1 MHTYVYIYLLENKR
15 LSRCGPS
22 AKQPRSNYCAL
33 SRSTNHPPTPWRT
46 FTTHR
51 VTNQLFC
58 WSVMWPAQPMRR
70 LYFGLNSFSFC
81 FLGLGNRVTWKVIY
95 CVLLTAAVELVAKPN
110 KPEIG
115 FCYVHWWKVMRQ
127 VRPIT
132 AWPWLH
138 NPIKCSTSC
147 VTLISCWIPSYSLSM
162 YLFFLKFRFRFKYV
176 NWSRIFLDWLNQ
188 PIMDHHEIFFA
199 LRNFRP
205 IRT

>member
-70 LYFGLNSFSFC
+70 LYFGLNPFSFC
-81 FLGLGNRVTWKVIY
+81 FLGLGNRVMWKVIY

-176 NWSRIFLDWLNQ
+176 N
-188 PIMDHHEIFFA
+188 
-199 LRNFRP
+199 
-205 IRT
+205 